1 MRLTAVLTLFLTQ
14 STEALT
20 LNQMAEIYKK
30 VYQRPAND
38 LYASLDEAPKAPA
51 EKKADNAAPVAP
63 LTPEQVKAAADA
75 AKLAADAK
83 ATDAKATTGTLSQG
97 PAAVVAAPVAPLTP
111 EQVKA
116 AADAAKL
123 AADAKATDAKA
134 TTGTLSQG
142 PAAVVAAPVAP
153 LTPEQVKAAADAA
166 KLAADAKATAKVD
179 ATATKPATLAQ

>member
-38 LYASLDEAPKAPA
+38 LYASLEEAPKADAAAAAKAPPAPPA

-75 AKLAADAK
+75 AKLATEAK
-83 ATDAKATTGTLSQG
+83 ATDAKATTGTLS
-97 PAAVVAAPVAPLTP
+97 
-111 EQVKA
+111 
-116 AADAAKL
+116 
-123 AADAKATDAKA
+123 
-134 TTGTLSQG
+134 
-142 PAAVVAAPVAP
+142 
-153 LTPEQVKAAADAA
+153 
-166 KLAADAKATAKVD
+166 
-179 ATATKPATLAQ
+179 